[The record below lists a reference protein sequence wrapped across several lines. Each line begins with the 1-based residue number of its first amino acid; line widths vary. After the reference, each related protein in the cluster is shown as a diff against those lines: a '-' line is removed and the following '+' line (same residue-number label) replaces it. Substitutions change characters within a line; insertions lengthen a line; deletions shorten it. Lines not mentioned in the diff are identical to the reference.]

1 MLFDDAS
8 RRTDDDYESEEDMPH
23 HQYRPTSPP
32 NFQLRP
38 VSNHGPSSHGARV
51 LAHSMSRLVTDA
63 PENTIDKLRIE
74 MATLRKQAND
84 ALSMSISAT
93 DQLSQAHAECS
104 RAKAQLK
111 LAESM
116 LEDEARKRREAER
129 IADEE
134 IRRRRVL
141 EAEIDRY
148 RHHLKSPD
156 VESEDED

>member
-1 MLFDDAS
+1 
-8 RRTDDDYESEEDMPH
+8 
-23 HQYRPTSPP
+23 
-32 NFQLRP
+32 
-38 VSNHGPSSHGARV
+38 
-51 LAHSMSRLVTDA
+51 MSRLVTDA

-104 RAKAQLK
+104 RAKAQLR